1 MTIVLYCLSLVYFCV
16 HLYPCPYRSIKKTVS
31 VLHAMHYSVL
41 YTQTC
46 LVWSN
51 TSSPTPDPV
60 RSDLAEEQKDVL
72 DRDKCLEALASL
84 RHAKW
89 FQVRLLLHVLLSIL
103 HRRRDVIWKTR
114 ISRIVKLFPMINFFL
129 LTSNYGGKIN

>member
-1 MTIVLYCLSLVYFCV
+1 MFVSLISTHFSALPMSLPFAEHHRQLVC
-16 HLYPCPYRSIKKTVS
+16 HTS
-31 VLHAMHYSVL
+31 VLGVVHI
-41 YTQTC
+41 C

-60 RSDLAEEQKDVL
+60 RSDLAEDQKNVL

-89 FQVRLLLHVLLSIL
+89 FQVRLLLHVVLNTLRRTRDIFLVVQRRVVSNDDFISPDSLLW
-103 HRRRDVIWKTR
+103 RKN
-114 ISRIVKLFPMINFFL
+114 KLI
-129 LTSNYGGKIN
+129 